1 MKIAVIGPSPVPFT
15 IGGIENLM
23 WGLCETINQTTEHQ
37 CELIKLPSRE
47 LNFWDLIE
55 TYYSFYKLDVS
66 QFDVVIYCK
75 YPAWMVRHPRGI
87 CYMAH
92 CLRGLYDTYQHTP
105 RPTEVPRENPDVNR
119 ILDYMDTYYRP
130 ESLDTFFD
138 MLFELK
144 DKRTVPQSY
153 YAFPGPLIRKIIW
166 YLDRWGLSQT
176 KTERYYSISE
186 TVKNRT
192 DYFPPDTEVGVVY
205 PPSTLQ
211 NYSAGDYRYIF
222 MVSRLDGPK
231 RIDMLIRAMQYVK
244 SEIPLYIAGTGPER
258 ERLEKLAAGDA
269 RIHFLGYVK
278 DEEVEEYYRNSL
290 VVPYF
295 PYDEDYGY
303 ITIEAMLHR
312 KPVITTVDAGGPK
325 EFVRNG
331 ETGYVT
337 AFEEHA
343 IAEKIDYFAQHP
355 EEAGRMGENAYQTV
369 QAITWQSVVDGI
381 LRDLPKEKP
390 ERTKNRKKLTV
401 TSTFQIAPPQGGGQ
415 ARIYNLYKNVAKE
428 YDVEIVS
435 FTNHRLP
442 GFDGEITRGVREI
455 RIPESREHA
464 QQEAALSKE
473 AGLTVTDIAMI
484 RYSGLT
490 AEYGEAL
497 KKSIESSDCIVISH
511 PYLYPEAKKYMGEH
525 PFIYEAHNVEYLLKQ
540 SMLKDSSV
548 KEQLLQEVFD
558 TEKECCE
565 KSRFI
570 MACSEEDKQK
580 LCELYQ
586 VAEEKVIV
594 VPNGVDTQQM
604 HCVSPEERLQNKVQ
618 LDQADTPILNGQ
630 KIGLFMG
637 SWHKP
642 NLDACEEIFQIAKA
656 CPETVFLLMGS
667 QCRYFV
673 IHNDEY
679 EIPKNVGL
687 LGLVS
692 EEEKKQI
699 FGLVDFALNP
709 MVAGSGTNL
718 KIFDYMSAGIPVIT
732 TPLGAR
738 GIPDPEGLLIHELSD
753 FPAVIR
759 SFDLKEQDANIK
771 AARGVA
777 EKEFD
782 WSVIAEK
789 LNRRMEEL

>member
-15 IGGIENLM
+15 IGGLENLV
-23 WGLCETINQTTEHQ
+23 WGLCDTINQTTEHQ

-47 LNFWDLIE
+47 HNFWDLIE

-66 QFDVVIYCK
+66 QFDVVIYSK
-75 YPAWMVRHPRGI
+75 YPAWMVQHPRGI

-92 CLRGLYDTYQHTP
+92 CLRGLYDTYQYTP
-105 RPTEVPRENPDVNR
+105 RPTEVSRENKHINR
-119 ILDYMDTYYRP
+119 ILDYMETYYRP
-130 ESLDTFFD
+130 DSLDDFFEL
-138 MLFELK
+138 LFELK
-144 DKRTVPQSY
+144 EKPIPGEY
-153 YAFPGPLIRKIIW
+153 YAFPGPFIRKIIW
-166 YLDRWGLSQT
+166 YLDRWGLSQQ

-192 DYFPPDTEVGVVY
+192 DYFPPDAKVEVVY

-211 NYSAGDYRYIF
+211 DASSGEYKYIF

-244 SEIPLYIAGTGPER
+244 SDIPLYIAGTGPER
-258 ERLEKLAAGDA
+258 KRLEELAGADE
-269 RIHFLGYVK
+269 RIHFLGYVR

-325 EFVRNG
+325 EFVRND

-337 AFEEHA
+337 AFDERE
-343 IAEKIDYFAQHP
+343 IAEKIDYFASHP
-355 EEAGRMGENAYQTV
+355 EEAARMGENAYRLV
-369 QAITWQSVVDGI
+369 RDITWKRVVDSI
-381 LRDLPKEKP
+381 LRELPKEKSEP
-390 ERTKNRKKLTV
+390 AERRRKITV
-401 TSTFQIAPPQGGGQ
+401 TTTFHIAPPQGGGQ
-415 ARIYNLYKNVAKE
+415 ARIYELYKHAAEE

-442 GFDGEITRGVREI
+442 EFRGEIARNLLET
-455 RIPESREHA
+455 RIPESAEHDMA
-464 QQEAALSKE
+464 EQELSKT
-473 AGLTVTDIAMI
+473 AGLTVTDIAML

-490 AEYGEAL
+490 KEYGEAL
-497 KKSIESSDCIVISH
+497 QRSIETSDYVIVAH
-511 PYLYPEAKKYMGEH
+511 PYLYPEVKQYIGDK
-525 PFIYEAHNVEYLLKQ
+525 PFIYEAQDVEYQLKKT
-540 SMLKDSSV
+540 MLPESSCAD
-548 KEQLLQEVFD
+548 ELLQEVFAA
-558 TEKECCE
+558 EKECCE
-565 KSRFI
+565 KSWFI

-580 LCELYQ
+580 LCDLYQ
-586 VAEEKVIV
+586 VSQDKIIV
-594 VPNGVDTQQM
+594 VPNGVDTNKTV
-604 HCVSPEERLQNKVQ
+604 CIGLEERIRNKEKAERVTGFEG
-618 LDQADTPILNGQ
+618 LSGQ

-642 NLDACEEIFQIAKA
+642 NLDACEEIFKLAKE
-656 CPETVFLLMGS
+656 CPDTVFLLMGS

-673 IHNDEY
+673 IHQDEY
-679 EIPKNVGL
+679 KIPSNVGL

-692 EEEKKQI
+692 EEEKQRI
-699 FGLVDFALNP
+699 FGMVDFALNP
-709 MVAGSGTNL
+709 MTGGSGTNL

-738 GIPDPEGLLIHELSD
+738 GIQNTEGLLIHELSD
-753 FPAVIR
+753 FAKAIR
-759 SFDLKEQDANIK
+759 EFNLANQTENIR
-771 AARGVA
+771 AARAVV
-777 EKEFD
+777 EQEFD
-782 WSVIAEK
+782 WGVIAKRLTE
-789 LNRRMEEL
+789 RMEEK